1 MRIFLLF
8 FSLIL
13 AAFAATAAWA
23 VPLIEYHMQ
32 MKPSP
37 EGQKRVALT
46 FDACTGKTD
55 TRILDALVKNE
66 IKATIFVTG
75 RWLKRNPEAIAT
87 FKAHPELFEIENH
100 GAQHLPAID
109 VPQLLYGL
117 KPAGSPAAVSAEVE
131 DGAAAV
137 QTHFYHWPHWYRGA
151 GGEYTASSLELIK
164 SLGFEVGGFT
174 TTPDDKGIA
183 LPANVRLRFVAW
195 PEIEK
200 VLLRYGVLTIDCAD
214 NKLLQLDVA
223 QPTFSAESFE
233 QYCDEK
239 VEEGKKKRHEEW

>member
-13 AAFAATAAWA
+13 SAFAASVASA

-117 KPAGSPAAVSAEVE
+117 KTAGSPAAVSAEVE

-151 GGEYTASSLELIK
+151 GGEYTAASLELIK

-174 TTPDDKGIA
+174 MSGDGGASWTTAHAEEAVAAAKDGDVIIAHINQPTHPAGAGVVEGILKLKA
-183 LPANVRLRFVAW
+183 EGFTFVRLN
-195 PEIEK
+195 E
-200 VLLRYGVLTIDCAD
+200 G
-214 NKLLQLDVA
+214 
-223 QPTFSAESFE
+223 FSAAPAE
-233 QYCDEK
+233 YP
-239 VEEGKKKRHEEW
+239 

>member
-13 AAFAATAAWA
+13 SAFAASVASA

-55 TRILDALVKNE
+55 TRILDMLVKNE

-151 GGEYTASSLELIK
+151 GGEYTASSMELIK

-174 TTPDDKGIA
+174 MSGDGGASWSTAHAEEAVAAAKDGDVIIAHINQPTHPAGAGVVEGILKLKA
-183 LPANVRLRFVAW
+183 EGFTFVRL
-195 PEIEK
+195 
-200 VLLRYGVLTIDCAD
+200 
-214 NKLLQLDVA
+214 N
-223 QPTFSAESFE
+223 
-233 QYCDEK
+233 
-239 VEEGKKKRHEEW
+239 EGF

>member
-151 GGEYTASSLELIK
+151 GGEYTATSMELIK

-174 TTPDDKGIA
+174 MSGDGGASWTTAHAEEAVAAAKDGDVIIAHINQPTHPAGAGVVEGILKLKA
-183 LPANVRLRFVAW
+183 EGFTFVRLN
-195 PEIEK
+195 E
-200 VLLRYGVLTIDCAD
+200 G
-214 NKLLQLDVA
+214 
-223 QPTFSAESFE
+223 FSAAPAE
-233 QYCDEK
+233 YP
-239 VEEGKKKRHEEW
+239 

>member
-55 TRILDALVKNE
+55 TRILDMLVKNE

-174 TTPDDKGIA
+174 MSGDGGASWTTAHAEEAVAAAKDGDVIIAHINQPTHPAGAGVVEGILKLKA
-183 LPANVRLRFVAW
+183 EGFTFVRL
-195 PEIEK
+195 
-200 VLLRYGVLTIDCAD
+200 
-214 NKLLQLDVA
+214 N
-223 QPTFSAESFE
+223 
-233 QYCDEK
+233 
-239 VEEGKKKRHEEW
+239 EGF